1 MEQSA
6 IVLGWNRNFLALK
19 TSKTDWSTM
28 EQSAIILGWNRPTV
42 PVLFGILFKQ
52 PCEPDCLKKR
62 HGGACLPAVSGEP
75 GGFDPLHMRRRAS
88 PCRCGIPVLPGQ
100 LRGSRRMVRG
110 QFQVGIHK
118 AVSSFVHQH
127 VSSVGYHEHNFLSF
141 DTVEKPT
148 LQHPVGHWV

>member
-6 IVLGWNRNFLALK
+6 IILGWNRNFLALK

-62 HGGACLPAVSGEP
+62 HGGACLPAVSGGDGP
-75 GGFDPLHMRRRAS
+75 VSVSDNTHTGHHHAGV
-88 PCRCGIPVLPGQ
+88 CGHCGHAGHLARWWEGHVTGLGTD
-100 LRGSRRMVRG
+100 GDCVRG
-110 QFQVGIHK
+110 QVQ
-118 AVSSFVHQH
+118 
-127 VSSVGYHEHNFLSF
+127 HNFLSF